1 MAYMT
6 VGKDPVRVIIDA
18 DPGATLTM
26 PDNWVVGQPYELTVP
41 TNKKVHVLSMSEAE
55 ILKRVGK
62 LDEDSDVKFV
72 VDGYRKKAI
81 EIASLKRELA
91 KVKREAESAF
101 EFSKS
106 FWRKKYD
113 KAHGEVQ
120 LAGVEAAVDQ
130 EFPVPDDDDTACGD
144 PDCCGGG
151 Y

>member
-26 PDNWVVGQPYELTVP
+26 PDNWAVGRPYELTVP

-62 LDEDSDVKFV
+62 LNEDSDVKFL
-72 VDGYRKKAI
+72 VDGYQRLQK
-81 EIASLKRELA
+81 ELA
-91 KVKREAESAF
+91 SAKLDNARIERRSEERFEASKALWKKKYRRDYESVDLKGVEDAVEAE
-101 EFSKS
+101 
-106 FWRKKYD
+106 
-113 KAHGEVQ
+113 
-120 LAGVEAAVDQ
+120 
-130 EFPVPDDDDTACGD
+130 FPPDDFSCGD

-151 Y
+151 C